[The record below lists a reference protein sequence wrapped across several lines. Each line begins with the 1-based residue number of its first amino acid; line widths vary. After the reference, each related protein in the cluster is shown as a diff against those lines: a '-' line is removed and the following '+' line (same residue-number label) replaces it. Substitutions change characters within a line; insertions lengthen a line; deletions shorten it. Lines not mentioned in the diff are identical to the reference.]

1 MDRKERIIEEIQNS
15 QRPIS
20 ASTLAK
26 LLHVS
31 RQIIVGDI
39 ALLRASG
46 MKILA
51 TPRGYVLERKANG
64 LEKKVAVS
72 HTRERMQEE
81 LYAIVDQGA
90 EVLDVIVEHPTY
102 GQIVASLQL
111 SSRYE
116 VDQFISKIE
125 GNEPLSELTHGVHLH
140 TIRCKDE
147 DMFQRVQ
154 ASLQEKGLLY
164 RPET

>member
-1 MDRKERIIEEIQNS
+1 
-15 QRPIS
+15 
-20 ASTLAK
+20 
-26 LLHVS
+26 
-31 RQIIVGDI
+31 
-39 ALLRASG
+39 
-46 MKILA
+46 
-51 TPRGYVLERKANG
+51 
-64 LEKKVAVS
+64 
-72 HTRERMQEE
+72 MQEE

-147 DMFQRVQ
+147 EMFQRVQ